1 MRLFPRPV
9 TALALALT
17 ALALP
22 AHADAVTDRIDAARA
37 AYDAQDLKT
46 AGAELAAA
54 SKAVAEMKARLL
66 EAALPP
72 APDGWTRTIN
82 TEYQANLAMAGGG
95 TGAEARYDAT
105 DGTSVTVN
113 MMVDSPLMVMMM
125 GMFGNPQMLAMMGK
139 TVEVNGTTLLDQ
151 DNSLTTVVDN
161 RIMVSI
167 SGAASEQ
174 LLPFAQGMDFAA
186 LVGFDS
192 PR

>member
-1 MRLFPRPV
+1 
-9 TALALALT
+9 
-17 ALALP
+17 
-22 AHADAVTDRIDAARA
+22 
-37 AYDAQDLKT
+37 
-46 AGAELAAA
+46 
-54 SKAVAEMKARLL
+54 
-66 EAALPP
+66 
-72 APDGWTRTIN
+72 
-82 TEYQANLAMAGGG
+82 
-95 TGAEARYDAT
+95 
-105 DGTSVTVN
+105 
-113 MMVDSPLMVMMM
+113 
-125 GMFGNPQMLAMMGK
+125 MMGK